1 MLKKVLCVIIS
12 IALLFSNQAC
22 LVYADEDDALNEKT
36 EFNGNSYQLFSGAET
51 WEEASLACE
60 EMGGHLA
67 TIGSQEENVF
77 LYAML
82 IASGNLNAYFGFT
95 DSGSE
100 GNWRWVTGEEV
111 TYTNWASGEPNN
123 QLLSE
128 NYAMFYYMNP
138 DGTWNDGDFGGNTL
152 AGETNYICEWEGEEQ
167 TAVEAMEEGAEV
179 NPDGFIKNR
188 DGWALANASEA
199 FGYSDD
205 YKIPVSRY
213 CETYGISLSSLVLG
227 GATHIFTKW
236 SGSCFGLSLL
246 AIAQYNDQIDLTG
259 YFPNKNEEG
268 LYNFGYNS
276 IKTITKNDSTGEI
289 FTVEGN
295 TDITEAI
302 ERAFISQDSQELKKA
317 EVFSGDKTYSRLINY
332 LSRDDARP
340 LLVNLTDGWN
350 GHSMVIR
357 NDIEPIRLSE
367 TSDWYYIPVYDCNQ
381 PSNSDLLQNPYSW
394 YTQEDSALLVNTED
408 GSWQYLRDES
418 LQISSSYSFLT
429 EKRIL
434 FYDISLLNDSYFTDA
449 LTLFGN
455 LIKLDFSGNDIS
467 ITDNS
472 GNILFQIADGAIEY
486 IDDACE
492 YMPRFGDDM
501 EEGTLCGTIEL
512 PSDVFNCSVDNG
524 EIAVYSEDSYIS
536 LSTEGQNDISVDT
549 ENCSVEKTGG
559 SSDSLYIAL
568 QENVSD
574 KYNAVS
580 LSGKTG
586 EDKTLSVSLD
596 NGSVITSGTET
607 EKFNVSTETNAD
619 DSQEP
624 QLQQYE
630 GLGLDEINT
639 VEIDGV
645 HKNKGLLSGISSF
658 FNSVLEFIQNIFD
671 KISEAFTDITELAFS
686 KVFAPVIIDIPYT
699 KP

>member
-1 MLKKVLCVIIS
+1 
-12 IALLFSNQAC
+12 
-22 LVYADEDDALNEKT
+22 
-36 EFNGNSYQLFSGAET
+36 
-51 WEEASLACE
+51 
-60 EMGGHLA
+60 
-67 TIGSQEENVF
+67 
-77 LYAML
+77 
-82 IASGNLNAYFGFT
+82 
-95 DSGSE
+95 
-100 GNWRWVTGEEV
+100 
-111 TYTNWASGEPNN
+111 
-123 QLLSE
+123 
-128 NYAMFYYMNP
+128 MNP
-138 DGTWNDGDFGGNTL
+138 DGTWNDGNFGGNTL
-152 AGETNYICEWEGEEQ
+152 AGEKNYICEWEGEEQ
-167 TAVEAMEEGAEV
+167 TAVEAMEDGAEV
-179 NPDGFIKNR
+179 DSNGFLKNR

-276 IKTITKNDSTGEI
+276 IKTITKNDSTGNI
-289 FTVEGN
+289 FTIEDN

-302 ERAFISQDSQELKKA
+302 ERAFISQDSQVLKKA
-317 EVFSGDKTYSRLINY
+317 EVFSGDKTYSKLINY

-350 GHSMVIR
+350 GYSMVIR
-357 NDIEPIRLSE
+357 NDIKPVQLTGDDSE
-367 TSDWYYIPVYDCNQ
+367 WYYIPLYDCNQ

-394 YTQEDSALLVNTED
+394 YTQKDSALLVNTED
-408 GSWQYLRDES
+408 GSWRYYRDES

-434 FYDISLLNDSYFTDA
+434 FYDISLLKDSYFTNT

-486 IDDACE
+486 IDDACR
-492 YMPRFGDDM
+492 YMPRFGDNA
-501 EEGTLCGTIEL
+501 EEGTLCGTVEL

-524 EIAVYSEDSYIS
+524 EIAVYSKDSYIS

-559 SSDSLYIAL
+559 SLDSLYIAL

-619 DSQEP
+619 YSQEP

-630 GLGLDEINT
+630 GLGLDEINA

-658 FNSVLEFIQNIFD
+658 FNSVLEFIQKIFES
-671 KISEAFTDITELAFS
+671 IAEAFTDIIDKFS
-686 KVFAPVIIDIPYT
+686 SKTFASADAVISAPYIR
-699 KP
+699 KFEQ